1 MHDLLHVD
9 VSSVDG
15 VMVLIVRGE
24 IDAASAPVLLAA
36 FDDLTLNEPIQV
48 DMAGV
53 TFMDSSGLH
62 ALLTQAIRI
71 RESDGSIHV
80 ANPSDAVHRVVEL
93 TGLDE
98 FFYVQHG
105 G

>member
-9 VSSVDG
+9 VSNGDG
-15 VMVLIVRGE
+15 VIVLIVQGE
-24 IDAASAPVLLAA
+24 IDAASAPVLISA
-36 FDDLTLNEPIQV
+36 FDDLSLNEPIQV
-48 DMAGV
+48 DMSGV

-62 ALLTQAIRI
+62 ALLTQSLRV

-80 ANPSDAVHRVVEL
+80 SNPSNAVHRVVEL

-98 FFYVQHG
+98 FFYAKNG
-105 G
+105 M